1 MTTTKIACAAVVISS
16 LLLAAP
22 AAAKISEPVAPQPV
36 HLEVDEL
43 SVQPHQS
50 WWQKITTPLRLWI
63 GIRRPLVRP
72 AVGTE
77 FKVHAS
83 AYGPSPYQ
91 TDSTPC
97 ETASGTRVRPGV
109 VASNF
114 LPMGTILKINDELY
128 IVEDR
133 MNPRYN
139 NCRCLDIWFPKTS
152 DALEFGRQRFTI
164 TVAGYGIPGD
174 DIRAP
179 RVAVG
184 EESPKESPLTQGEL
198 ATEASIWQRVRI
210 QFMTASQAIA
220 DALPTRLTGDVNRF
234 DVDCFSDNPIKSAG
248 AT

>member
-1 MTTTKIACAAVVISS
+1 MTLTTKIVVAVALACS
-16 LLLAAP
+16 LLPITHAH
-22 AAAKISEPVAPQPV
+22 AKNSLPVAPQPLHV
-36 HLEVDEL
+36 QVDEL
-43 SVQPHQS
+43 SVEPHQS
-50 WWQKITTPLRLWI
+50 LWQKISSPLRQWI
-63 GIRRPLVRP
+63 GIRRPLIRP

-77 FKVHAS
+77 FKVQAS

-114 LPMGTILKINDELY
+114 LPMGTILKINDQLF

-139 NCRCLDIWFPKTS
+139 NCRCLDVWFPKTS
-152 DALEFGRQRFTI
+152 EALEFGRQKFTI
-164 TVAGYGIPGD
+164 TVAGYGMPGD
-174 DIRAP
+174 DVRNSK
-179 RVAVG
+179 VAAAEEASQVALG
-184 EESPKESPLTQGEL
+184 EVSAEEEKKEL

-220 DALPTRLTGDVNRF
+220 DVLPTRLTGDVNRF
-234 DVDCFSDNPIKSAG
+234 DVDCFSDAL
-248 AT
+248 